1 MTDSDYV
8 YSASD
13 GPAQLGL
20 SRGAMPWGVTLA
32 ALAGMA
38 AIPFFGALSDASA
51 AGRRIS
57 SARRSR
63 SPARVLQESESPG
76 LLTSCSNR
84 AASAPR
90 FAGAQGIRGFVR
102 SSGCW
107 ARVAREREA
116 LSQAERDPA
125 TLRQTSD
132 FRLQTSDFRLPTLK
146 EGHHVEPTF
155 CPAAGRERCG
165 GGVRRSQLRDRR
177 GRGRH
182 CGGR

>member
-20 SRGAMPWGVTLA
+20 SRGAMPWGVMLA

-90 FAGAQGIRGFVR
+90 FAGAQEIRSFVR

-107 ARVAREREA
+107 ARGRPRARGPQPSGTRPCYTA
-116 LSQAERDPA
+116 
-125 TLRQTSD
+125 SD
-132 FRLQTSDFRLPTLK
+132 FRLQTSDFIL
-146 EGHHVEPTF
+146 
-155 CPAAGRERCG
+155 
-165 GGVRRSQLRDRR
+165 
-177 GRGRH
+177 
-182 CGGR
+182 